1 MKYLVNI
8 KPLEA
13 YMFGT
18 DQKFKYPE
26 EKLTG
31 KESYFIKSNEVPEQ
45 TTILG
50 LLRSLIL
57 KQKGLFRSSFW
68 YNEEEKK
75 AIDSCIGSNSFC
87 FEKLEKQDFGY
98 IKEISPIFL
107 MDEEDNYY
115 VKNPFHNKKDIGYAP
130 LELTEK
136 TIETSV
142 GRIRLP
148 KLGEYDA
155 KKGYASGYYNLK
167 DGSIHNDIFSSSIIP
182 GNRKSDKGTEDD
194 SFFKKEIIK
203 MKSGYSFA
211 VYVDLTEDILPKK
224 EISYMG
230 LGKSAFLITSKS
242 VKENNLIY
250 YIKSAFS
257 ESTELWT
264 YALSDLF
271 IQGELSY
278 DTFCIVEEKRM
289 RNLETLYNEKNHVK
303 KLRRSEKQFNMIQK
317 GSVFFGKC
325 NLNIEHENCKQIGYN
340 QIVELGGK

>member
-8 KPLEA
+8 KPLET

-18 DQKFKYPE
+18 DQKFKYPNE
-26 EKLTG
+26 ELTG
-31 KESYFIKSNEVPEQ
+31 KESYFVKSSEVPEQ

-50 LLRSLIL
+50 LLRFLIL
-57 KQKGLFRSSFW
+57 KQKGLLYPNFR
-68 YNEEEKK
+68 YNEEEKET
-75 AIDSCIGSNSFC
+75 INSCIGLNSFC
-87 FEKLEKQDFGY
+87 FDKTHKQDFGY
-98 IKEISPIFL
+98 IKKISPVFL
-107 MDEEDNYY
+107 MDEAGNYY
-115 VKNPFHNKKDIGYAP
+115 VKNPFHNKKGIGYAP
-130 LELTEK
+130 IELTEK
-136 TIETSV
+136 TIETSS
-142 GRIRLP
+142 GKIRLP

-167 DGSIHNDIFSSSIIP
+167 NGSIHNDIFSSIIIP
-182 GNRKSDKGTEDD
+182 GNRKSDKGTEND
-194 SFFKKEIIK
+194 SFFKKETIK

-211 VYVDLTEDILPKK
+211 IYVDLTEDILPKK
-224 EISYMG
+224 DIGYMG
-230 LGKSAFLITSKS
+230 LGRSAFLITSRP

-278 DTFCIVEEKRM
+278 DTFCIVEEKQI
-289 RNLETLYNEKNHVK
+289 RNLETSYNGENYVKN
-303 KLRRSEKQFNMIQK
+303 LRKSEKQFNMIQK

-325 NLNIEHENCKQIGYN
+325 NLNIENENCKQIGYN